1 MKSAKRAYCAVIQHR
16 AWWTALPLLSVVLLA
31 PLLIT
36 DIPPLLDYPN
46 HLARF
51 VLLATAGDD
60 PVLGPIFMPH
70 WAIIPNLA
78 ADLIVPPLLYLMPVH
93 IAGRCLLGIVLL
105 LKLAGVIALHGA
117 LFRRISLWP
126 LTSGL
131 VTYNSTFLLGFL
143 NWQIGSG
150 LAMLCAATWLT
161 WREHRPVMTIIGAT
175 VASVALFFCHLLG
188 CVFFLV
194 LIGSAE
200 VYAMRQGRAVS
211 IRLASLLAVLA
222 GPIFLSLMTELSD
235 GASATHWMNPH
246 DKLIQTAS
254 PFINYLFPLDMA
266 TALFVYATIAIGISV
281 GWFKLAPQAAPAAV
295 VLAILY
301 AVLPFDLMG
310 ASFLDTRVAVMFG
323 FLLFALVDPVNMPR
337 QPHRAL
343 ATSLAVLFALRM
355 AVVAEV
361 WTEHRRDLAQL
372 RAVIAAVPP
381 GALVYVTNVPQDEAP
396 AYWDAGPR
404 SRRLSNT
411 LRTDYHLPALLL
423 IEHGAYWPVLF
434 ANQGQQPIRLR
445 PAYAKLARE
454 AHDIPP
460 HGLLLADLDS
470 VSARLRGFDFVLMLE
485 AGADTNLTGFI
496 PRCLDL
502 VSRADFA
509 ALFKVRRET
518 CPLVTGPS

>member
-1 MKSAKRAYCAVIQHR
+1 MPCGKAEPC
-16 AWWTALPLLSVVLLA
+16 LSDWL
-31 PLLIT
+31 
-36 DIPPLLDYPN
+36 
-46 HLARF
+46 
-51 VLLATAGDD
+51 
-60 PVLGPIFMPH
+60 
-70 WAIIPNLA
+70 
-78 ADLIVPPLLYLMPVH
+78 
-93 IAGRCLLGIVLL
+93 RC
-105 LKLAGVIALHGA
+105 
-117 LFRRISLWP
+117 
-126 LTSGL
+126 
-131 VTYNSTFLLGFL
+131 
-143 NWQIGSG
+143 
-150 LAMLCAATWLT
+150 C
-161 WREHRPVMTIIGAT
+161 
-175 VASVALFFCHLLG
+175 
-188 CVFFLV
+188 
-194 LIGSAE
+194 
-200 VYAMRQGRAVS
+200 
-211 IRLASLLAVLA
+211 AVLA

-266 TALFVYATIAIGISV
+266 TALFVYAAIAIGISV
-281 GWFKLAPQAAPAAV
+281 GWLTLAPRAAPAAV

-301 AVLPFDLMG
+301 VVLPFDLMG
-310 ASFLDTRVAVMFG
+310 ASFLDTRFAVMFG
-323 FLLFALVDPVNMPR
+323 FLLFAVVDPVKMPR
-337 QPHRAL
+337 QPRRAL
-343 ATSLAVLFALRM
+343 ATGLAVLFALRM

-361 WTEHRRDLAQL
+361 WTEHWRDLAQL

-434 ANQGQQPIRLR
+434 ANPGQQPIRLR
-445 PAYAKLARE
+445 PAYARLARE

-460 HGLLLADLDS
+460 HDILLADPDS

-485 AGADTNLTGFI
+485 AGADANLAGFI

>member
-16 AWWTALPLLSVVLLA
+16 AWWAALPVLSVVLLA

-36 DIPPLLDYPN
+36 DVPPLLDYPN

-51 VLLATAGDD
+51 VLLAAAKDD

-70 WAIIPNLA
+70 WVIIPNLA
-78 ADLIVPPLLYLMPVH
+78 ADVIVPPLLHLMPVH
-93 IAGRCLLGIVLL
+93 VAGRCLLGAVLL
-105 LKLAGVIALHGA
+105 LNLAGVIALHGA
-117 LFRRISLWP
+117 LFRRLSLWP
-126 LTSGL
+126 LASGL
-131 VTYNSTFLLGFL
+131 AAYNSTFLLGFL

-150 LAMLCAATWLT
+150 LAMLCAAAWLT
-161 WREHRPVMTIIGAT
+161 WREHRPVMTIIGAS
-175 VASVALFFCHLLG
+175 VASVALFFCHLMG
-188 CVFFLV
+188 FVFFFV

-200 VYAMRQGRAVS
+200 VYAMRQDRAVIS
-211 IRLASLLAVLA
+211 RLASLLAVLA
-222 GPIFLSLMTELSD
+222 GPMLLSLLTEQSD
-235 GASATHWMNPH
+235 GTSATHWMNPR

-266 TALFVYATIAIGISV
+266 TALFVYAVIAIGISV
-281 GWFKLAPQAAPAAV
+281 GWFKLAPRAAPAAV
-295 VLAILY
+295 VLVILY
-301 AVLPFDLMG
+301 VVLPFDLMG
-310 ASFLDTRVAVMFG
+310 ASFLDTRFAVMFG
-323 FLLFALVDPVNMPR
+323 FLLFAVVDPVKMPR
-337 QPHRAL
+337 QPRRAL
-343 ATSLAVLFALRM
+343 ATGLAVLRT

-361 WTEHRRDLAQL
+361 WTEHWRDLTQL

-381 GALVYVTNVPQDEAP
+381 RALVYVTNVPQDEAP
-396 AYWDAGPR
+396 AYWDAEPR

-434 ANQGQQPIRLR
+434 ANPGQQPIRLR
-445 PAYAKLARE
+445 PAYATLASE

-460 HGLLLADLDS
+460 HSILLADPDS

-485 AGADTNLTGFI
+485 AGADANLADFI